1 MTLTEHKD
9 LCTNDLHIR
18 VTLAATEI
26 HQAQFSLKEAILR
39 RIVDEMVREL
49 LPIMHEHIHID
60 WTVVSARVQDAIIQR
75 TTDILLRE
83 NH

>member
-9 LCTNDLHIR
+9 LCTNDLHVR

-49 LPIMHEHIHID
+49 LPVMRAHIHID
-60 WTVVSARVQDAIIQR
+60 WAVVSARIQDAIIQR
-75 TTDILLRE
+75 VVDTLQSGA
-83 NH
+83 